1 VYDDTE
7 CTRTVEGDPLPD
19 CTQTYYFSAG
29 SQSLPVQHSL
39 APSTNRDGLFMVI
52 ELPEF
57 SGGVL
62 QLWGYVDGQDP
73 AAEDPTLLAEIPAPI
88 IPDVVVTFS
97 IEPLRTPAP

>member
-1 VYDDTE
+1 
-7 CTRTVEGDPLPD
+7 
-19 CTQTYYFSAG
+19 FSAG